1 MTKLHY
7 LLQQLTQKLAE
18 HQFMQLIM
26 QINPNKDN
34 NNGAFKYIHL
44 YDFSDYFGDFNAIDD
59 FHDFVIEDGN
69 DDYDIRFDA
78 DYIDLPL
85 S

>member
-1 MTKLHY
+1 
-7 LLQQLTQKLAE
+7 
-18 HQFMQLIM
+18 M

-34 NNGAFKYIHL
+34 NNSAFKYIQL
-44 YDFSDYFGDFNAIDD
+44 SNCSNYFGDFNVIDD

-69 DDYDIRFDA
+69 NDYDIRLDA

>member
-18 HQFMQLIM
+18 HQFMHLIM

-34 NNGAFKYIHL
+34 NNMLLNIYTFMIVVTIL
-44 YDFSDYFGDFNAIDD
+44 VTLTLLMISMI
-59 FHDFVIEDGN
+59 
-69 DDYDIRFDA
+69 
-78 DYIDLPL
+78 L
-85 S
+85 